1 MFALLMITAA
11 FLLALGATWQVH
23 RHTATGMTA
32 CMAAMMPAMGS
43 GLALGYGV
51 GMIWG
56 LGMATLIG
64 VLAGMF
70 HGLWTGRR
78 FGPMAA
84 LEGIG
89 GGVMGGLMG
98 PMLAIMLLFKSSLL
112 PTAVVMLALQLVLN
126 AGAFY
131 AVAATNG
138 IAHTGWLGLVG
149 RVLGASSPESENAC
163 AHDESPVQV
172 TGSQRHSRRAR
183 QAEAQRLAAERARRQ
198 KVATAVVSV
207 GIGAFV
213 LAGSG
218 WLALNHAETP
228 SEASGLAPT
237 AATNVTAPQAASAAS
252 PAVASAGQKQEV
264 ALTLDYPLYAPS
276 LLEVQHG
283 VPVRLSIKANGDPG

>member
-1 MFALLMITAA
+1 MFALLTITASL
-11 FLLALGATWQVH
+11 LLALGATWQVH
-23 RHTATGMTA
+23 RHSATGMTA

-56 LGMATLIG
+56 LGTATLFG
-64 VLAGMF
+64 VVVGML

-112 PTAVVMLALQLVLN
+112 PIAVLMVALQLVLN

-131 AVAATNG
+131 AVAAANG
-138 IAHTGWLGLVG
+138 IAYAGWLGLVG
-149 RVLGASSPESENAC
+149 KVLGASRLDCEEERAQ
-163 AHDESPVQV
+163 DESPALVA
-172 TGSQRHSRRAR
+172 GPQRHSRRVR

-198 KVATAVVSV
+198 KVATAIVSV
-207 GIGAFV
+207 GISALV

-218 WLALNHAETP
+218 WFMLNHAQTT
-228 SEASGLAPT
+228 SQASGLAP
-237 AATNVTAPQAASAAS
+237 AVATSATAPQAASTVS
-252 PAVASAGQKQEV
+252 PVAASAGQKQEV

-283 VPVRLSIKANGDPG
+283 IPVRLSIKANGDPG